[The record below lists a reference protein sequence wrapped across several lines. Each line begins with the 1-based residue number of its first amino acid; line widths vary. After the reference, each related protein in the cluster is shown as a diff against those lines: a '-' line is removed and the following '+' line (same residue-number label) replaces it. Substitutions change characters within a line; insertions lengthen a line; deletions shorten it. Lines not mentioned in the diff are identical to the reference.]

1 MSRAGLVTTIERY
14 SLSEARSDSGINKAV
29 KPVIIAVPGMVI
41 AHCII
46 VIAAEDITAGSV
58 SSLNVKTTT

>member
-1 MSRAGLVTTIERY
+1 VGRAGLVTTIERY
-14 SLSEARSDSGINKAV
+14 SLSEASSDSGVNKAV